1 MWNISVP
8 FSKVVPVAELLGVCV
23 LTDKNTTKQT
33 KPEDL
38 ICSDFSFLD
47 VSTVTF
53 LQNLVLSQPQVHA
66 MKPKSVSQLQYN
78 CIGASTLPTLALQ
91 TALSS
96 L

>member
-1 MWNISVP
+1 MSHP
-8 FSKVVPVAELLGVCV
+8 KVVPVAELLGVRV
-23 LTDKNTTKQT
+23 LTDKNTTEQT

-47 VSTVTF
+47 VSTVDTF
-53 LQNLVLSQPQVHA
+53 LQNVVLSQPQVHA
-66 MKPKSVSQLQYN
+66 MKPKSVSQLQYD